1 MHNFIYQYLLKNN
14 YSTVSVCP
22 AQCDAAVNAK
32 KEFLSAHYQKSWVQ
46 LNVRLIMEGWKSRV
60 ANVCISKP
68 SAMTTHTI
76 NACLSCSRVASRSAV
91 TRASILY
98 WQTHAG

>member
-32 KEFLSAHYQKSWVQ
+32 KEFLSAHYQKS
-46 LNVRLIMEGWKSRV
+46 
-60 ANVCISKP
+60 
-68 SAMTTHTI
+68 
-76 NACLSCSRVASRSAV
+76 
-91 TRASILY
+91 
-98 WQTHAG
+98 